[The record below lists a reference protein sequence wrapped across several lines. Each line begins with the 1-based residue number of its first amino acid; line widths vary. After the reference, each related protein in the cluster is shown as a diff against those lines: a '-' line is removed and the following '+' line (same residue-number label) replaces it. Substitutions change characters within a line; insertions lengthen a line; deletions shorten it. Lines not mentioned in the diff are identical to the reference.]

1 MGRGSWSLEEEEVK
15 AEILVEETNFVNT
28 VDHLEVDFDSK
39 EDKSS
44 DENVKRGRGRPRK
57 NYAEEVETSL
67 KRGRGRPK
75 KTNLLDKLPLGEAS
89 NGRDDFEETL
99 GSTAVAGIDEDFHF
113 FSNDDS
119 DSDFELS
126 GDQRKKRSKQD
137 RLNSEEQNSL
147 KQKKKRKPNMNV
159 KWPKDLLCPDC
170 GENIGMGRS
179 KDGGKYILRHQHQVE
194 NFVCECP
201 DVPKLIVRPDQERV
215 GKDFIL
221 KERHMKTVLVRLYS
235 VYSEL

>member
-1 MGRGSWSLEEEEVK
+1 MLCS
-15 AEILVEETNFVNT
+15 IL
-28 VDHLEVDFDSK
+28 
-39 EDKSS
+39 S
-44 DENVKRGRGRPRK
+44 DP
-57 NYAEEVETSL
+57 
-67 KRGRGRPK
+67 
-75 KTNLLDKLPLGEAS
+75 NLLLFAFTFSIFLEIEFDFIFYVPYRSEEISPGE
-89 NGRDDFEETL
+89 
-99 GSTAVAGIDEDFHF
+99 
-113 FSNDDS
+113 
-119 DSDFELS
+119 
-126 GDQRKKRSKQD
+126 QRKKRSKQD
-137 RLNSEEQNSL
+137 RHNSERQNSL
-147 KQKKKRKPNMNV
+147 KQKKKRKPNVNV

-179 KDGGKYILRHQHQVE
+179 KDGGKYILRHQLKHQVE